1 MVTYIL
7 HILSSRGGK
16 RFLLSYLCGEPV
28 EEGIPEVHQC
38 KGKVFVKEVA
48 EKLAH
53 AIVRPAAMDQ
63 EEALKVAELAEGKVT
78 AEHGLHPFMAAD
90 ANPNVGSCNET
101 PEIPKTGRLF
111 AGFLPWEVKRE
122 RGDTSLLFYI
132 WDDC

>member
-1 MVTYIL
+1 MDTYIL

-16 RFLLSYLCGEPV
+16 RFLLSYLCGEPI

-90 ANPNVGSCNET
+90 ANPNMGSCNET
-101 PEIPKTGRLF
+101 PEIPK
-111 AGFLPWEVKRE
+111 E
-122 RGDTSLLFYI
+122 DCLLGSYPGK
-132 WDDC
+132 